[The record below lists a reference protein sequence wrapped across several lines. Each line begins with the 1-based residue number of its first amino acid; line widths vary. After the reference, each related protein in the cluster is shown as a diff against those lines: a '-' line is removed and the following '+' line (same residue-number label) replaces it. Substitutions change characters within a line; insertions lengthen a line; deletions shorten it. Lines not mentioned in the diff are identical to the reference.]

1 MRHFAACAHM
11 PMTALPS
18 EFVRQIDH
26 LIFAAP
32 DLEDG
37 VREIEDR
44 FGVRAAGGGQ
54 HLGQGTH
61 NKLLALG
68 PHTYL
73 EIIAPDPTQPEPSG
87 PRPYG
92 VDGVTVPGLVGWAI
106 ACDDIVAAL
115 GQARSSGFDPGDVIE
130 GHRLT
135 PATATLRWHVTSN
148 ARSAGAVPFLISWG
162 STPHPATSAPSGLR
176 LDSVHL
182 EHPEPESIVGALR
195 ALGSNADVGH
205 AERIAIV
212 ARINGPRG
220 HHELR

>member
-1 MRHFAACAHM
+1 M
-11 PMTALPS
+11 PMTGLPS
-18 EFVRQIDH
+18 DFVRQIDH

-44 FGVRAAGGGQ
+44 FGVRAASGGQ
-54 HLGQGTH
+54 HVGQGTR

-73 EIIAPDPTQPEPSG
+73 EIIAPDPTQPEPSEA
-87 PRPYG
+87 RPYG
-92 VDGVTVPGLVGWAI
+92 VDGVTTSGLVGWAI

-115 GQARSSGFDPGDVIE
+115 GETRSTGFDPGDVME

-135 PATATLRWHVTSN
+135 SAGTTLRWQVTSN
-148 ARSAGAVPFLISWG
+148 ARAAGAIPFLISWG

-176 LDSVHL
+176 LESVQL

-195 ALGSNADVGH
+195 ALDSNADVVR
-205 AERIAIV
+205 ADRIAIV
-212 ARINGPRG
+212 ARINGPTG

>member
-1 MRHFAACAHM
+1 MQ
-11 PMTALPS
+11 MTALPLV
-18 EFVRQIDH
+18 FVRQIDH

-44 FGVRAAGGGQ
+44 VGVRAAGGGQ
-54 HLGQGTH
+54 HPGQGTH

-73 EIIAPDPTQPEPSG
+73 EIIAPDPTQPEPSE

-115 GQARSSGFDPGDVIE
+115 GQALRTGFDPGDVIE
-130 GHRLT
+130 GDRLT
-135 PATATLRWHVTSN
+135 PAGTTLRWQVTSN
-148 ARSAGAVPFLISWG
+148 ARTAGAIPFLISWG
-162 STPHPATSAPSGLR
+162 STPHPARSAPSGLR
-176 LDSVHL
+176 LESVHL

-195 ALGSNADVGH
+195 ALGSNADVVH
-205 AERIAIV
+205 SERIAIV
-212 ARINGPRG
+212 ARINGPKG